1 MKCKKWGKMTI
12 SISKACLNQILLWIF
27 FLLQIIDPIR
37 NKFVFQNPK
46 LRKKKRV
53 KEGDK
58 QYSKLNDRM
67 TIKKFIKK
75 KKKKPYLNPTNM
87 KAY

>member
-1 MKCKKWGKMTI
+1 M
-12 SISKACLNQILLWIF
+12 
-27 FLLQIIDPIR
+27 
-37 NKFVFQNPK
+37 
-46 LRKKKRV
+46 KKRA

-58 QYSKLNDRM
+58 QYSQLNDRM
-67 TIKKFIKK
+67 TIKKFIKR